1 MLNFTKEVLYEFE
14 TTFNFAERNISLITP
29 DVLKLYM
36 VLIKTYFLFLR
47 VPTNEPFDDM
57 DGSINAKN
65 STLRVVYFTL
75 LVSSISFFIVIPS
88 LWPLLKRVSITIN
101 FWILWS
107 SDKISGKLFSKG
119 LFYWNH
125 GLLPVAFFDR
135 FHIRLFPHITMCV
148 YEMESWFEKCF
159 ELLPLHVL
167 TFSSKLGVFIIYI
180 VAVVVGKKITIR
192 EAAIWMWNS

>member
-1 MLNFTKEVLYEFE
+1 MLNFTKEVLYEFK
-14 TTFNFAERNISLITP
+14 TTFNFAERNTSLITP
-29 DVLKLYM
+29 DILKLYM

-47 VPTNEPFDDM
+47 VPTNKPFDDM
-57 DGSINAKN
+57 GGSINAKN
-65 STLRVVYFTL
+65 RTLRVVYLTL

-135 FHIRLFPHITMCV
+135 FHIRLFPHISMCV
-148 YEMESWFEKCF
+148 YEMESWFEKYF

-167 TFSSKLGVFIIYI
+167 TFSSKLGIFIIYI
-180 VAVVVGKKITIR
+180 VAVVVGKKTTVR
-192 EAAIWMWNS
+192 EAAVWIWNS

>member
-14 TTFNFAERNISLITP
+14 TTFNFAERNTSLITP
-29 DVLKLYM
+29 DILKLYM

-47 VPTNEPFDDM
+47 VPANEPFDDM

-65 STLRVVYFTL
+65 RTLRVVYFTL

-125 GLLPVAFFDR
+125 DQLPVAFFDR
-135 FHIRLFPHITMCV
+135 FHIRLFPHISMCV

-159 ELLPLHVL
+159 ELLPLDVL
-167 TFSSKLGVFIIYI
+167 TFSSKLGIFIIYI
-180 VAVVVGKKITIR
+180 VAVVVGKKITVR
-192 EAAIWMWNS
+192 EAAVWIWNS

>member
-14 TTFNFAERNISLITP
+14 TTFNFAERNTSLITP
-29 DVLKLYM
+29 DILKLYM

-47 VPTNEPFDDM
+47 VPANEPFDDM

-65 STLRVVYFTL
+65 RTLRVVYFTL

-88 LWPLLKRVSITIN
+88 LWSLLKRVSITIN

-135 FHIRLFPHITMCV
+135 FHIRLFPHISMCV

-159 ELLPLHVL
+159 ELLPLDVL
-167 TFSSKLGVFIIYI
+167 TFSSKLGIFIIYI
-180 VAVVVGKKITIR
+180 VAVVVGKKITVR
-192 EAAIWMWNS
+192 EAAVWIWNS